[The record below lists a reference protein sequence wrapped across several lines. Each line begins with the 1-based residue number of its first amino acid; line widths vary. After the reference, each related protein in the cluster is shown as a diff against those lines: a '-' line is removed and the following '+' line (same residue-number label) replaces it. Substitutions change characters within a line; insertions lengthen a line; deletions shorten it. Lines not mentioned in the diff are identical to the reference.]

1 MEEEK
6 IVKVVEEA
14 LPSVVNVST
23 IALRKDMLLQVMPVK
38 GVGSGTIIDK
48 DGYIATSYHVVEG
61 VQQIEVTLYNGER
74 FEASFIGADKLM
86 DVAILKIDASNLK
99 PIKFCDY
106 ENLKVG
112 QLVVAI
118 GNPLGLPG
126 GPTVTIGVI
135 SALNR
140 TLQTPRGVMSRI
152 IQTDA
157 AINPGNSGGPL
168 INMKA
173 EMVGMSTAIV
183 PFAQGIGF
191 AVPSDTVRR
200 IFEDIRVYGLARP
213 WIGIA
218 GIDLNRAIAS
228 YYGISFMRGVLVVS
242 VFENGPAF
250 KAGIRPGDVILRID
264 EFNISSMDD
273 ITKSLRGK
281 QVGDVIELSIG
292 RASKVFRALVKLE
305 AQPTT

>member
-6 IVKVVEEA
+6 IVKVVEET

-23 IALRKDMLLQVMPVK
+23 IALRRDLLLQVTPVK
-38 GVGSGTIIDK
+38 GVGSGTIIDEN
-48 DGYIATSYHVVEG
+48 GYIATSYHVIEEA
-61 VQQIEVTLYNGER
+61 QQIEVTLYTGER
-74 FEASFIGADKLM
+74 FEASPVGADKLM
-86 DVAILKIDASNLK
+86 DVAILKINASNLR
-99 PIKFCDY
+99 PVKFCNHED
-106 ENLKVG
+106 LKVG

-140 TLQTPRGVMSRI
+140 TLQSPRGLMSRI

-200 IFEDIRVYGLARP
+200 IFEDVRLYGLARP

-242 VFENGPAF
+242 AFENGPAF
-250 KAGIRPGDVILRID
+250 KAGIRPGDVILRVD

-273 ITKSLRGK
+273 VTKSLRGR
-281 QVGDVIELSIG
+281 QVGDVVELTIG
-292 RASKVFRALVKLE
+292 RSSKVFRAFVKLE
-305 AQPTT
+305 AQPSF

>member
-23 IALRKDMLLQVMPVK
+23 IALRRDMLLQVMPVK

-218 GIDLNRAIAS
+218 GIGLNRAIAS

>member
-6 IVKVVEEA
+6 VVKVVEET

-23 IALRKDMLLQVMPVK
+23 IALRRDLLLQVTPVK
-38 GVGSGTIIDK
+38 GVGSGTIIDEN
-48 DGYIATSYHVVEG
+48 GYIATSYHVIEEA
-61 VQQIEVTLYNGER
+61 QQIEVTLYTGER
-74 FEASFIGADKLM
+74 FEASPIGADKLM
-86 DVAILKIDASNLK
+86 DVAILKINASNLK
-99 PIKFCDY
+99 PVKFCNYVD
-106 ENLKVG
+106 LKVG

-173 EMVGMSTAIV
+173 PSIV
-183 PFAQGIGF
+183 LNVFLLFSMLLQA
-191 AVPSDTVRR
+191 
-200 IFEDIRVYGLARP
+200 LA
-213 WIGIA
+213 
-218 GIDLNRAIAS
+218 D
-228 YYGISFMRGVLVVS
+228 YM
-242 VFENGPAF
+242 
-250 KAGIRPGDVILRID
+250 
-264 EFNISSMDD
+264 
-273 ITKSLRGK
+273 
-281 QVGDVIELSIG
+281 
-292 RASKVFRALVKLE
+292 
-305 AQPTT
+305 

>member
-23 IALRKDMLLQVMPVK
+23 IALRRDMLLQVMPVK

-61 VQQIEVTLYNGER
+61 VQQIEVTLYTGER

-200 IFEDIRVYGLARP
+200 IFEDIRLYGLARP

-250 KAGIRPGDVILRID
+250 KAGIRPGDVILRVG
-264 EFNISSMDD
+264 ESNISSMDD

-281 QVGDVIELSIG
+281 RVGDVVELSIG
-292 RASKVFRALVKLE
+292 RASKVFRAFVKLE
-305 AQPTT
+305 AQPAT

>member
-1 MEEEK
+1 MEEERIIK
-6 IVKVVEEA
+6 AVEET

-23 IALRKDMLLQVMPVK
+23 ITLRRDVLLQTTPVK
-38 GVGSGTIIDK
+38 GVGSGTIIDEN
-48 DGYIATSYHVVEG
+48 GYIATSYHVVEG
-61 VQQIEVTLYNGER
+61 AQEIEVTLHTGER
-74 FEASFIGADKLM
+74 FKAVFIGADKLM
-86 DVAILKIDASNLK
+86 DVAILKINASNLK
-99 PIKFCDY
+99 PIKFCSY

-112 QLVVAI
+112 QLVLAI

-140 TLQTPRGVMSRI
+140 TLQTPIGVMSRI

-168 INMKA
+168 VNMRA

-200 IFEDIRVYGLARP
+200 IFEDLRLYGLFRP

-218 GIDLNRAIAS
+218 GIDLNKAIAS

-250 KAGIRPGDVILRID
+250 KAGIRPGDVILRVD

-273 ITKSLRGK
+273 IAKSLRGK
-281 QVGDVIELSIG
+281 RIGDIVELTIG
-292 RASKVFRALVKLE
+292 RASKVFRASVKLE
-305 AQPTT
+305 VQPSS

>member
-1 MEEEK
+1 M
-6 IVKVVEEA
+6 
-14 LPSVVNVST
+14 T
-23 IALRKDMLLQVMPVK
+23 PVK
-38 GVGSGTIIDK
+38 GVGSGTIIDEN
-48 DGYIATSYHVVEG
+48 GYIATSYHVIEEA
-61 VQQIEVTLYNGER
+61 QQIEVTLYTGER
-74 FEASFIGADKLM
+74 FEASPIGADKLM
-86 DVAILKIDASNLK
+86 DVAILKINASNLK
-99 PIKFCDY
+99 PVKFCNYVD
-106 ENLKVG
+106 LKVG

-200 IFEDIRVYGLARP
+200 IFEDVRLYGLTRP

-242 VFENGPAF
+242 TFENGPAF
-250 KAGIRPGDVILRID
+250 KAGIRPGDVILRVD

-273 ITKSLRGK
+273 VTKSLRGR
-281 QVGDVIELSIG
+281 QVGDVVELTIG
-292 RASKVFRALVKLE
+292 RSSKVFRAFVKLE
-305 AQPTT
+305 AQPSF

>member
-1 MEEEK
+1 MEEER
-6 IVKVVEEA
+6 IVKVVDEA

-23 IALRKDMLLQVMPVK
+23 IALRRDLLLQATPVK
-38 GVGSGTIIDK
+38 GVGSGTIIDEN
-48 DGYIATSYHVVEG
+48 GYIATSYHVVEG
-61 VQQIEVTLYNGER
+61 AEQIEVTLYTGER
-74 FEASFIGADKLM
+74 FEALLIGVDRLM
-86 DVAILKIDASNLK
+86 DVAILKVNASNLK
-99 PIKFCDY
+99 PIKFCNY
-106 ENLKVG
+106 EDLKVG

-140 TLQTPRGVMSRI
+140 TLQTPIGVMSRI

-191 AVPSDTVRR
+191 AVPADTVRR
-200 IFEDIRVYGLARP
+200 IFEDIRLYGLARP

-242 VFENGPAF
+242 VFENSPAF
-250 KAGIRPGDVILRID
+250 KAGIRPGDVILSID
-264 EFNISSMDD
+264 EFNISSMGD

-281 QVGDVIELSIG
+281 RVGDIVELTIG
-292 RASKVFRALVKLE
+292 RSSKVFRAFVRLE
-305 AQPTT
+305 AQPSS

>member
-23 IALRKDMLLQVMPVK
+23 IALRRDMLLQVMPVK